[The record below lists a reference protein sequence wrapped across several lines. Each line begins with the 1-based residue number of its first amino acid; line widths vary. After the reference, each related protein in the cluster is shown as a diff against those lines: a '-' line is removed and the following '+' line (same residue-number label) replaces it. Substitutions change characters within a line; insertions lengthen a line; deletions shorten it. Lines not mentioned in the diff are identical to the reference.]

1 MNNYKLN
8 AHLIRKPD
16 SNELWTEPCEVVKWI
31 PIPHWEFKNILENPM
46 QDNGIINAVRNLM
59 YADKESTHCIMLLE
73 EGGKDGILVESE
85 GYDYLRYAC
94 FVPNARAMYE
104 DHLMTDSERELH
116 RRIKIAADK
125 VLEEVFADK
134 NADIN
139 STALIDEDDMSW
151 LVKSA
156 IVERLNQHPGIN
168 EARCLYPWITEQPD
182 IDIKTEPLKEIKFYC
197 PLKIMQIP
205 EEEDEW
211 ENCGDEP
218 EELPSYCAI
227 SAAGDINLAIEEYAS
242 PCEENRGIMAYLDD
256 RERLSKVY
264 SIFPSVRRIGNE
276 IYGVYTCSIYDD
288 LERYELEALRDEL
301 IGQSSDGWGEGFE
314 QREIDTYDCGKIY
327 VSFYGGSNWSMKTEN
342 EMDIPDREVNNIDDG
357 DISM

>member
-16 SNELWTEPCEVVKWI
+16 SNELWTEPCEIVKWI
-31 PIPHWEFKNILENPM
+31 SIPHREFKDILENPM

-104 DHLMTDSERELH
+104 DHLMTDAERDIRDAISSAVNKSVDIVRSGESELSLS
-116 RRIKIAADK
+116 D
-125 VLEEVFADK
+125 
-134 NADIN
+134 
-139 STALIDEDDMSW
+139 LIDTDGITYIIKKA
-151 LVKSA
+151 VA
-156 IVERLNQHPGIN
+156 ERLNQRADVVNAKIVDLSIPF
-168 EARCLYPWITEQPD
+168 QPD
-182 IDIKTEPLKEIKFYC
+182 LKIKVKPLKEIKFYC

-242 PCEENRGIMAYLDD
+242 PCEKNRGIMAYLDD

-264 SIFPSVRRIGNE
+264 SIFPSVQRIGNE

-288 LERYELEALRDEL
+288 LESYELEALRDEL

-314 QREIDTYDCGKIY
+314 QREIYTYDCGKIY
-327 VSFYGGSNWSMKTEN
+327 VSFYGGSNRSMKTEN
-342 EMDIPDREVNNIDDG
+342 EMDIPDREVNNLDDG

>member
-16 SNELWTEPCEVVKWI
+16 STELKSESCEIVKWI

-104 DHLMTDSERELH
+104 DHLMTDAERDIRDAISSAVNKAVDIVRSGESELSLS
-116 RRIKIAADK
+116 D
-125 VLEEVFADK
+125 
-134 NADIN
+134 
-139 STALIDEDDMSW
+139 LIDTDDITY
-151 LVKSA
+151 LIKKAVA
-156 IVERLNQHPGIN
+156 ERLNQRADVVNAEIVDLSIPF
-168 EARCLYPWITEQPD
+168 QPD
-182 IDIKTEPLKEIKFYC
+182 LKIEVKPLKEIKFYC

-218 EELPSYCAI
+218 EGLPSYCAI

-242 PCEENRGIMAYLDD
+242 PCEKNRGIMAYFDD

-264 SIFPSVRRIGNE
+264 SIFLSVRRIGNE

-288 LERYELEALRDEL
+288 LESYELEALRDEL

-342 EMDIPDREVNNIDDG
+342 EMDIPDREVNNLDDG
-357 DISM
+357 DISMY

>member
-104 DHLMTDSERELH
+104 DHLMTDAERDISDAISSAVNKAVDIVRSGESELSLS
-116 RRIKIAADK
+116 D
-125 VLEEVFADK
+125 
-134 NADIN
+134 
-139 STALIDEDDMSW
+139 LIDTDDITY
-151 LVKSA
+151 LIKKAVA
-156 IVERLNQHPGIN
+156 ERLNQRADVVNAEIVDLSIPF
-168 EARCLYPWITEQPD
+168 QPD
-182 IDIKTEPLKEIKFYC
+182 LKIEVKPLKEIKFYC

-342 EMDIPDREVNNIDDG
+342 EMDIPDREVNNLDDG

>member
-16 SNELWTEPCEVVKWI
+16 SNELLTEPCEVVKWI
-31 PIPHWEFKNILENPM
+31 PIPHREFKDILENPM

-73 EGGKDGILVESE
+73 KGGKDGILVESE

-104 DHLMTDSERELH
+104 DHLMTDAERDISDAISSAVNKSVDIVRSGESELSLS
-116 RRIKIAADK
+116 D
-125 VLEEVFADK
+125 
-134 NADIN
+134 
-139 STALIDEDDMSW
+139 LIDTDDITY
-151 LVKSA
+151 LIKKAVA
-156 IVERLNQHPGIN
+156 ERLNQRADVVNAEIVDLSIPF
-168 EARCLYPWITEQPD
+168 QPNLK
-182 IDIKTEPLKEIKFYC
+182 IEVKPLKEIKFYC

-227 SAAGDINLAIEEYAS
+227 SAAGDINLAIEEYAL

-288 LERYELEALRDEL
+288 LESYELEALRDEL

-342 EMDIPDREVNNIDDG
+342 EMDIPDREVNNLDDG